1 MLTQIGTLLIDSLG
15 SLFVYALLL
24 RFHMQWLRAPF
35 RNPIGEFVAALTNW
49 MVIPVRR
56 FIPGLFGLDIATLLL
71 AWLVQG
77 LVTALLMSLRGYAF
91 ASAPGIAFLVLAA
104 ISAIELARMS
114 VYLLIGAAIL
124 QAVLSFV
131 APHSPFAPLLDTL
144 TRRFY
149 APFRRFIPPIGRVD
163 ISPLFLIITAQ
174 IVIIM
179 LEWLRR
185 VVATPF

>member
-1 MLTQIGTLLIDSLG
+1 MLSQIGTLLIDSLG
-15 SLFVYALLL
+15 SLFVYVLLL

-49 MVIPVRR
+49 LVVPVRR
-56 FIPGLFGLDIATLLL
+56 VVPGLFGLDLATLFL
-71 AWLVQG
+71 AWLAQ
-77 LVTALLMSLRGYAF
+77 ALLMSLRGYAF
-91 ASAPGIAFLVLAA
+91 ASAPGTAFLVLAA

-114 VYLLIGAAIL
+114 VNLLIGAAIL

-131 APHSPFAPLLDTL
+131 GPHSPLAPVLDML

-149 APFRRFIPPIGRVD
+149 APFRRFIPPIGSID
-163 ISPLFLIITAQ
+163 LSPLFLVIAAQ

-185 VVATPF
+185 LVASPF

>member
-1 MLTQIGTLLIDSLG
+1 MLSQIGTLLIDSLG
-15 SLFVYALLL
+15 SLFVYVLLL

-49 MVIPVRR
+49 LVVPVRR
-56 FIPGLFGLDIATLLL
+56 VVPGLFGLDLATLFL
-71 AWLVQG
+71 AWLAQA
-77 LVTALLMSLRGYAF
+77 LVMALLMSLRGYAF
-91 ASAPGIAFLVLAA
+91 ASAPGTAFLVLAA

-114 VYLLIGAAIL
+114 VSLLIGAAIL

-131 APHSPFAPLLDTL
+131 GPHSPLAPVLDML

-149 APFRRFIPPIGRVD
+149 APFRRFIPPIGSID
-163 ISPLFLIITAQ
+163 LSPLFLVIAAQ

-185 VVATPF
+185 LVASPF